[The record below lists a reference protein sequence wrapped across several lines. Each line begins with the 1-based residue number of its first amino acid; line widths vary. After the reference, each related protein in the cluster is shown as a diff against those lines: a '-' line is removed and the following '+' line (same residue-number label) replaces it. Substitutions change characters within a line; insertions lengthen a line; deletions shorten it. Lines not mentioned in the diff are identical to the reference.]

1 MAKVTMKGNPVTL
14 VGQEPAVGAKVDD
27 FEVVGEDLGA
37 VRFSS
42 FKAPVRVIVTVPS
55 LDTPVCDIE
64 VRRFNQE
71 AAVFG
76 DKVAVLVASM
86 DLPFAQKRWCGAAE
100 ANNVVILSDHRDG
113 SCGKAL
119 GVLIEGLRLLSRA
132 VFVVDADGVLRYSQI
147 VSEIANEP
155 DYEAALQ
162 AVRKLTSG

>member
-113 SCGKAL
+113 SCGKAYRQFL
-119 GVLIEGLRLLSRA
+119 EPGGSPEA
-132 VFVVDADGVLRYSQI
+132 VFPIDATSVRAREHCNLHGVWKG
-147 VSEIANEP
+147 A
-155 DYEAALQ
+155 
-162 AVRKLTSG
+162 